1 MNNSRQRKNR
11 KRNITWFNPP
21 YNKNLKTNL
30 GKEFLKLLDKNF
42 PKDHVLYKIINRKT
56 VKISYSCTPNMLN
69 KISAHNRKI
78 LEENNSEQK
87 ETPACNC
94 ANACI
99 LPNDCRAECVVYKAY
114 TLKPEKQIQY
124 IGCTAG
130 EFKVRYRNHKNS
142 FKNKNKQN
150 ETALSQY
157 IWHNKL
163 NRNENEEIIQP
174 DIKWE
179 IAKRCT
185 TYKAGQK
192 SCNLCITEKVLII
205 QNSINVNNINH
216 RSDLGNRCV
225 HAKSK
230 MLSGIT

>member
-1 MNNSRQRKNR
+1 
-11 KRNITWFNPP
+11 
-21 YNKNLKTNL
+21 
-30 GKEFLKLLDKNF
+30 
-42 PKDHVLYKIINRKT
+42 
-56 VKISYSCTPNMLN
+56 MLN
-69 KISAHNRKI
+69 KISTHNRKI

-94 ANACI
+94 VNSCI

-124 IGCTAG
+124 IGCIAG
-130 EFKVRYRNHKNS
+130 EFKARYRNQKNS

-157 IWHNKL
+157 IWRNGL
-163 NRNENEEIIQP
+163 NRNENDEIIQP

-185 TYKAGQK
+185 TYKVDKKKLQPLQLRKGPD
-192 SCNLCITEKVLII
+192 
-205 QNSINVNNINH
+205 H
-216 RSDLGNRCV
+216 
-225 HAKSK
+225 SK
-230 MLSGIT
+230 